1 MQNPTDTVSIMLQLA
16 VVTTCP
22 CCELGC
28 TRQCHRFGRQ
38 ACKSASHL
46 LLNIVQFFDL
56 WMHTDRSNS
65 IRSITCI
72 AVCGDDFT
80 LRRNDMHGEKIGFM
94 LSTLHLLSAL
104 LVSAARVKSSPQ
116 QAASTRLI
124 LAGSAGQTES
134 NLVNFKHLR

>member
-1 MQNPTDTVSIMLQLA
+1 MYAPVPPFWTPSMQIDESSPSQHCSI
-16 VVTTCP
+16 
-22 CCELGC
+22 
-28 TRQCHRFGRQ
+28 
-38 ACKSASHL
+38 
-46 LLNIVQFFDL
+46 FDL

-104 LVSAARVKSSPQ
+104 FGIGRQSQVVTTTSCEHE
-116 QAASTRLI
+116 TYTGRL
-124 LAGSAGQTES
+124 SWTD
-134 NLVNFKHLR
+134 